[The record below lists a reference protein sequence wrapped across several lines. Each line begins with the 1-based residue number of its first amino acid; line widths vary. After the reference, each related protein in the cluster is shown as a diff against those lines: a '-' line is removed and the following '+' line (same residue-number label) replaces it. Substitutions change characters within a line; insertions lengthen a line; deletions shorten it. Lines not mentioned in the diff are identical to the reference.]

1 MSSIINKISDNAT
14 GEKNSLTDLF
24 SRTISY
30 LRVSLTDQCNLR
42 CLYCTPRAIS
52 EKLACSELLSYEEL
66 LRIIEIAVR
75 MGIKKVRLTG
85 GEPLVRRNII
95 SFIERLTAIQGLDD
109 IRLTTNGILLSQYGQ
124 KLYDSG
130 IRKLNISLDT
140 LRPERYARITGRDYF
155 QRVWEGI
162 RLVEEIGFAPIK
174 LNVVAMRNVNDDELL
189 DFAHLA
195 LERNLQ
201 VRFIEFMPIG
211 QDTAWEKEKYISAEE
226 MIERLAELGE
236 LKPVSAANMDGPARI
251 YRFAGS
257 RGSLGFI
264 SPISHKFCDRCNRLR
279 LTAEGRLRPCL
290 LIDEETD
297 IKQLIR
303 SGAGDEEIRRAIA
316 LTILQKPKSHNLPAE
331 GGGNCHGR
339 MSRIGG

>member
-1 MSSIINKISDNAT
+1 MASIINKIPDNAT
-14 GEKNSLTDLF
+14 QEEQRLTDLF

-42 CLYCTPRAIS
+42 CLYCTPKTIS
-52 EKLACSELLSYEEL
+52 EKLACDELLRYEEL
-66 LRIIEIAVR
+66 LRIIEIAVD

-85 GEPLVRRNII
+85 GEPLVRRDIV
-95 SFIERLTAIQGLDD
+95 SFIERLTAIDGLDD
-109 IRLTTNGILLSQYGQ
+109 IRLTTNGILLPEYGQ
-124 KLYDSG
+124 QLYDCG

-155 QRVWEGI
+155 HRVWEGI
-162 RLVEEIGFAPIK
+162 RLAGEIGFSPIK
-174 LNVVAMRNVNDDELL
+174 LNVVALRHVNDDELA
-189 DFAHLA
+189 DFARLA
-195 LERNLQ
+195 MERDIQ

-211 QDTAWEKEKYISAEE
+211 DDTAWEKEKYISTTE
-226 MIERLAELGE
+226 MLARLADLGD
-236 LKPVSAANMDGPARI
+236 LQPVAAARMDGPARI

-303 SGAGDEEIRRAIA
+303 AGATDDDIRRAIA
-316 LTILQKPKSHNLPAE
+316 LTILKKPQSHALPPE